1 MRSVPSLL
9 QAKLD
14 AGVTTLAQ
22 CWALT
27 RRDGVVLGFTDHDGD
42 LAFGG
47 VTFRAGTGFSAS
59 EATSRFDL
67 AVDGSEIAGALADES
82 LSERDLAAG
91 RFDAATVETWLVDV
105 TDVGLR
111 VLTARGSLGE
121 VRREGAAF
129 GAELRGLADALAQES
144 GRLYTARCG
153 ADLGDTR
160 CRVDLASSAFRGSGA
175 VVAVDGMS
183 QFTASGLAGFADGWF
198 SAGRLAWVSGAN
210 DGLAMEVKIHRNS
223 AGAVRIVLWQ
233 AMAEPIAP
241 GDGFVVTAGCDKRFA
256 TCRDRFANAV
266 NFRGFPHIPGN
277 DFVLSYPRPSTA
289 RGGRGGH
296 GDGYTFGGG
305 S

>member
-1 MRSVPSLL
+1 MRTVPSAL

-22 CWALT
+22 CWKLT
-27 RRDGVVLGFTDHDGD
+27 RRDGMVVGFTDHDVD
-42 LAFGG
+42 LTFDG
-47 VTFRAGTGFSAS
+47 VTFRAGTGLSAS
-59 EATSRFDL
+59 EATSRFGL
-67 AVDGSEIAGALADES
+67 AVDGAEIAGALSDDS
-82 LSERDLAAG
+82 LSEHDLAGG
-91 RFDAATVETWLVDV
+91 RYDAATIETWLVDV

-160 CRVDLASSAFRGSGA
+160 CRVDLASPVFRGSGA
-175 VVAVDGMS
+175 VVTVDGMS

-198 SAGRLAWVSGAN
+198 SAGKLVWSSGAN
-210 DGLAMEVKIHRNS
+210 TGLAMEVKIHRN
-223 AGAVRIVLWQ
+223 AGGVVRLVLWQ
-233 AMAEPIAP
+233 AMADAILP
-241 GDGFVVTAGCDKRFA
+241 GDGFVVTAGCDKQFS
-256 TCRDRFANAV
+256 TCRNRFGNSG

-277 DFVLSYPRPSTA
+277 DFVLSYPRPSAA
-289 RGGRGGH
+289 RGGR
-296 GDGYTFGGG
+296 D
-305 S
+305 

>member
-1 MRSVPSLL
+1 MRTVPPAL

-22 CWALT
+22 CWKLT
-27 RRDGVVLGFTDHDGD
+27 RRDGMVVGFTDHDVD
-42 LAFGG
+42 LTFDG
-47 VTFRAGTGFSAS
+47 VTFRAGTGLSAS
-59 EATSRFDL
+59 EATSRFGL
-67 AVDGSEIAGALADES
+67 AVDGAEIAGALSDDS
-82 LSERDLAAG
+82 LSEHDLAGG
-91 RFDAATVETWLVDV
+91 RYDAATIETWLVDV

-160 CRVDLASSAFRGSGA
+160 CRVDLASPVFRGSGA
-175 VVAVDGMS
+175 VVTVDGMS

-198 SAGRLAWVSGAN
+198 SAGKLVWSSGAN
-210 DGLAMEVKIHRNS
+210 TGLAMEVKIHRN
-223 AGAVRIVLWQ
+223 AGGVVRLVLWQ
-233 AMAEPIAP
+233 AMADAILP
-241 GDGFVVTAGCDKRFA
+241 GDGFVVTAGCDKQFS
-256 TCRDRFANAV
+256 TCRNRFGNSG

-277 DFVLSYPRPSTA
+277 DFVLSYPRPSAA
-289 RGGRGGH
+289 RGGR
-296 GDGYTFGGG
+296 D
-305 S
+305 

>member
-1 MRSVPSLL
+1 MRTVPSAL

-22 CWALT
+22 CWKLT
-27 RRDGVVLGFTDHDGD
+27 RSDGMVVGFTDHDVD
-42 LAFGG
+42 LAFDG
-47 VTFRAGTGFSAS
+47 VTFRAGTGLSAS
-59 EATSRFDL
+59 EATSRFGL
-67 AVDGSEIAGALADES
+67 AVDGAEIAGALSDDS
-82 LSERDLAAG
+82 LSEHDLAGG
-91 RFDAATVETWLVDV
+91 RCDAATIETWLVDV

-160 CRVDLASSAFRGSGA
+160 CRVDLASPVFRGSGA
-175 VVAVDGMS
+175 VVTVDGMS

-198 SAGRLAWVSGAN
+198 SAGKLVWSSGAN
-210 DGLAMEVKIHRNS
+210 TGLAMEVKIHRN
-223 AGAVRIVLWQ
+223 AGGVVRLVLWQ
-233 AMAEPIAP
+233 AMADAILP
-241 GDGFVVTAGCDKRFA
+241 GDGFVVTAGCDKQFS
-256 TCRDRFANAV
+256 TCRNRFGNSG

-277 DFVLSYPRPSTA
+277 DFVLSYPRPSAA
-289 RGGRGGH
+289 RGGR
-296 GDGYTFGGG
+296 D
-305 S
+305 